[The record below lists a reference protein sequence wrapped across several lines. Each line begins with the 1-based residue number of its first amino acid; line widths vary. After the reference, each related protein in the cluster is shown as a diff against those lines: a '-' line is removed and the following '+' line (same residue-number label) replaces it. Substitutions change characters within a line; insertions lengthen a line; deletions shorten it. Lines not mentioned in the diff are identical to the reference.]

1 MPHELRPQNKLKI
14 IGIFFIVS
22 WFIGT
27 VLIHY
32 FEREQNWSYFD
43 AFYFTVITT
52 ATIGFGDLV
61 PHSIEGKCVTMLY
74 AIFYVPLFLYT
85 MTLLFQTEYK
95 KFHKAD
101 EMFSKTLRDTE
112 ENVKE
117 ILNETRHK
125 KK

>member
-1 MPHELRPQNKLKI
+1 
-14 IGIFFIVS
+14 
-22 WFIGT
+22 
-27 VLIHY
+27 
-32 FEREQNWSYFD
+32 
-43 AFYFTVITT
+43 
-52 ATIGFGDLV
+52 
-61 PHSIEGKCVTMLY
+61 MLY

>member
-52 ATIGFGDLV
+52 ATIGF
-61 PHSIEGKCVTMLY
+61 
-74 AIFYVPLFLYT
+74 
-85 MTLLFQTEYK
+85 
-95 KFHKAD
+95 
-101 EMFSKTLRDTE
+101 
-112 ENVKE
+112 
-117 ILNETRHK
+117 
-125 KK
+125 